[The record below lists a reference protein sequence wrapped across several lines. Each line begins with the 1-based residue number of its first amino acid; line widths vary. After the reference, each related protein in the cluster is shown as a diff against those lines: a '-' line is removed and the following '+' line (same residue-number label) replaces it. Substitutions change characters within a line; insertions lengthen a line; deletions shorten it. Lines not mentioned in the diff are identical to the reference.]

1 MPFSFTKTHP
11 PYHLKCWHPCPTE
24 PALHLKAFDI
34 QSQMQQLKDR
44 NLHAARPRAAR
55 QIARKTL
62 KRNRFFGND
71 AKRLGSIPS
80 GRNRASWNRPH
91 LNAMLSNAM
100 SSRLLAQNY
109 SRAPKAT
116 GFRDLRC
123 GVEDRS
129 VFAASVRTSGAP
141 VYGALS
147 LWRVQRR
154 RTNRETPSGRSSP

>member
-11 PYHLKCWHPCPTE
+11 PHHLKCWYPCPTE

-71 AKRLGSIPS
+71 AKRLGPIPS
-80 GRNRASWNRPH
+80 GRNRTSWNRPH
-91 LNAMLSNAM
+91 LNAM

-123 GVEDRS
+123 GVEDRNA
-129 VFAASVRTSGAP
+129 FGANACSNVAH

>member
-1 MPFSFTKTHP
+1 MPR
-11 PYHLKCWHPCPTE
+11 
-24 PALHLKAFDI
+24 
-34 QSQMQQLKDR
+34 DR
-44 NLHAARPRAAR
+44 GQRDKLPERPLRE
-55 QIARKTL
+55 TV
-62 KRNRFFGND
+62 FFGND

-109 SRAPKAT
+109 SRAPRAPKAT

-154 RTNRETPSGRSSP
+154 RTNRETPSAHALP

>member
-1 MPFSFTKTHP
+1 MPFSFTKTHQP
-11 PYHLKCWHPCPTE
+11 PHLKCRYPCPTE
-24 PALHLKAFDI
+24 LALHLNAFDI
-34 QSQMQQLKDR
+34 QSQMQQPKGR

-55 QIARKTL
+55 QIAREAL
-62 KRNRFFGND
+62 KRNRFSTTTQ
-71 AKRLGSIPS
+71 RGSELYS
-80 GRNRASWNRPH
+80 VRSDRASWNRPH

-100 SSRLLAQNY
+100 PSRLLAQNY
-109 SRAPKAT
+109 SRAPEAT

-154 RTNRETPSGRSSP
+154 RTNRETPSGHSSP

>member
-11 PYHLKCWHPCPTE
+11 PPHLKCRYPCPTE
-24 PALHLKAFDI
+24 LALHLNAFDI
-34 QSQMQQLKDR
+34 QSQMQQPKGR

-55 QIARKTL
+55 QIARETL
-62 KRNRFFGND
+62 KRNRFSTTTQRGSELYSVRSESGFVEPAPFKRD
-71 AKRLGSIPS
+71 A
-80 GRNRASWNRPH
+80 
-91 LNAMLSNAM
+91 NAMP
-100 SSRLLAQNY
+100 SRLLAQNY
-109 SRAPKAT
+109 SKAPKAT